1 MNFLKNLKEMIS
13 KVVIGKTFY
22 GACRYICMD
31 KKRAVVLEAEGVR
44 DYDYKLM
51 AKDFELQQSLRP
63 SLTKAVFHGII
74 SFYPGEKIEDKMM
87 AEIAREYLAEMKITD
102 TQFAIVKHI
111 DKNHSHLHILA
122 NLVNNNGETIKDN
135 WIGLKGKKIAQKL
148 TTKYGL
154 KEAISKNLKI
164 INLEALNE
172 KEANKYFVYQ
182 TILEA
187 LQHCRNLNDLK
198 EKLAKEN
205 IETLYKYKGQTNE
218 LQGISF
224 KIGDYKYKGSQ
235 IDRKFSINNLQ
246 KILAMQKFARLS
258 YSPADSFYS
267 KSISQKQQPEINKQL
282 SKDMNILNEL
292 MKPEQRDQL
301 LPSEWRLQKKRKK
314 KSKRMH
320 L

>member
-1 MNFLKNLKEMIS
+1 MIS

-31 KKRAVVLEAEGVR
+31 KKRAVVLDSEGVR

-51 AKDFELQQSLRP
+51 AKDFELQQSMRP

-74 SFYPGEKIEDKMM
+74 SFYPGEKVGDKRMV
-87 AEIAREYLAEMKITD
+87 EIAREYLAEMKITD

-111 DKNHSHLHILA
+111 DKNHLHLHVLA

-135 WIGLKGKKIAQKL
+135 WIGLRGKKIAQKL
-148 TTKYGL
+148 TKKYGL
-154 KEAISKNLKI
+154 KEAVSKNLSLT
-164 INLEALNE
+164 NLEALNE
-172 KEANKYFVYQ
+172 REANRYIIYQ
-182 TILEA
+182 AILEK
-187 LQHCRNLNDLK
+187 LPLSRSIDELK

-205 IETLYKYKGQTNE
+205 IEVLFKYKGHTNE

-224 KIGDYKYKGSQ
+224 KIGDYKYKGSE

-246 KILAMQKFARLS
+246 KILLQQQSARLIK
-258 YSPADSFYS
+258 SPVDSLYS
-267 KSISQKQQPEINKQL
+267 KSSSENKQPKINKQV
-282 SKDMNILNEL
+282 SKEMHILNEM
-292 MKPEQRDQL
+292 MKPDQIDQSM
-301 LPSEWRLQKKRKK
+301 PSEWRLQKKRKK

>member
-1 MNFLKNLKEMIS
+1 MIS

-22 GACRYICMD
+22 GACRYVCID

-74 SFYPGEKIEDKMM
+74 SFYPGEKIEDKLM
-87 AEIAREYLAEMKITD
+87 AEIAKNYLREMKITD

-111 DKNHSHLHILA
+111 DKNHLHLHILA

-135 WIGLKGKKIAQKL
+135 WIGLKGKNIAQKL
-148 TTKYGL
+148 TIKYGL
-154 KEAISKNLKI
+154 REAVSKNVSLT
-164 INLEALNE
+164 NLEALNE
-172 KEANKYFVYQ
+172 KEANKYIIYQ
-182 TILEA
+182 AILESLA
-187 LQHCRNLNDLK
+187 RCKNLNDLK
-198 EKLAKEN
+198 EELVKKE

-224 KIGDYKYKGSQ
+224 KIGDYKYKGSE

-246 KILAMQKFARLS
+246 RILQTQQSKRVHS
-258 YSPADSFYS
+258 SPADSFS
-267 KSISQKQQPEINKQL
+267 PKSISQNRQRETNKRL
-282 SKDMNILNEL
+282 GKDMNILNEL
-292 MKPEQRDQL
+292 MKPEQRDQS
-301 LPSEWRLQKKRKK
+301 LPSRWKLQKKRKK
-314 KSKRMH
+314 KSRGMH

>member
-1 MNFLKNLKEMIS
+1 MIS

-74 SFYPGEKIEDKMM
+74 SFYAGEKVEDKMM
-87 AEIAREYLAEMKITD
+87 AKIAREYLAEMKITD

-111 DKNHSHLHILA
+111 DKNHLHLHVLA
-122 NLVNNNGETIKDN
+122 NLVNNHGETIKDS
-135 WIGLKGKKIAQKL
+135 WIGLRGKKVAQKL
-148 TTKYGL
+148 TKRYGL
-154 KEAISKNLKI
+154 TEAVSKNLPLT
-164 INLEALNE
+164 NLESLNE
-172 KEANKYFVYQ
+172 REANRYIIYQ
-182 TILEA
+182 AILEK
-187 LQHCRNLNDLK
+187 LPLSRSIDELK

-205 IETLYKYKGQTNE
+205 IETLFKFKGQTKE
-218 LQGISF
+218 LQGVSF
-224 KIGDYKYKGSQ
+224 KIGDYKYKGSE
-235 IDRKFSINNLQ
+235 IDRKFSLNNLQ
-246 KILAMQKFARLS
+246 KILLQQQSARLIK
-258 YSPADSFYS
+258 SPVGSLYS
-267 KSISQKQQPEINKQL
+267 KSISQNKEL
-282 SKDMNILNEL
+282 EFKKPLKKDLKILNEL
-292 MKPEQRDQL
+292 IKPEQKDQS
-301 LPSEWRLQKKRKK
+301 LPAEWRLQQKRKK

>member
-1 MNFLKNLKEMIS
+1 MIS
-13 KVVIGKTFY
+13 KVVIGRTFY

-74 SFYPGEKIEDKMM
+74 SFYPGEKVEDKMM
-87 AEIAREYLAEMKITD
+87 TEIAKEYLAEMKITD

-111 DKNHSHLHILA
+111 DKNHLHLHVLA
-122 NLVNNNGETIKDN
+122 NLVNNHGETIKDS
-135 WIGLKGKKIAQKL
+135 WIGLRGKKVAQKL
-148 TTKYGL
+148 TKKYGL
-154 KEAISKNLKI
+154 KEAISKNLALT
-164 INLEALNE
+164 NLESLNE
-172 KEANKYFVYQ
+172 REANRYIIYQ
-182 TILEA
+182 AIVEKLP
-187 LQHCRNLNDLK
+187 LCRSLAELK
-198 EKLAKEN
+198 EKLTKEN
-205 IETLYKYKGQTNE
+205 IETLYKYKGHTKE

-224 KIGDYKYKGSQ
+224 KMGDYKYKGSE

-246 KILAMQKFARLS
+246 KILLQQQSARFIK
-258 YSPADSFYS
+258 SPVGSLYS
-267 KSISQKQQPEINKQL
+267 KSISQNKQPEINKQV
-282 SKDMNILNEL
+282 SKEMHILNEM
-292 MKPEQRDQL
+292 MKPGQRDQSM
-301 LPSEWRLQKKRKK
+301 PSEWRLQKKRKK

>member
-1 MNFLKNLKEMIS
+1 MIS

-22 GACRYICMD
+22 GACRYVCMD
-31 KKRAVVLEAEGVR
+31 KKRAVVLDSEGVR

-51 AKDFELQQSLRP
+51 AKDFEWQQSMRP

-74 SFYPGEKIEDKMM
+74 SFYPGEKIEDKRM

-111 DKNHSHLHILA
+111 DKNHTHLHILA

-135 WIGLKGKKIAQKL
+135 WIGLKGKKVAQKL
-148 TTKYGL
+148 TKKYGL
-154 KEAISKNLKI
+154 KEAISKNLELT
-164 INLEALNE
+164 NFEALNE
-172 KEANKYFVYQ
+172 REANRYIIYQ
-182 TILEA
+182 AILEK
-187 LQHCRNLNDLK
+187 LPLSRSIDELK
-198 EKLAKEN
+198 EKLAKDN

-224 KIGDYKYKGSQ
+224 KIGEFKYKGSE
-235 IDRKFSINNLQ
+235 IDRNFSINNLQ
-246 KILAMQKFARLS
+246 KILLQQQSARLIK
-258 YSPADSFYS
+258 SPVGSLYS
-267 KSISQKQQPEINKQL
+267 KSISENKELEINKPL
-282 SKDMNILNEL
+282 NKDLNILNEL
-292 MKPEQRDQL
+292 IKPEQKDQS